1 MAVSG
6 VSNFNIMDNT
16 ITGNSSFIGAKGP
29 NCTTSD
35 IVPPAVDFVVDP
47 NTFASSKIGGTVF
60 KAHGIT
66 ALLCVTP
73 PRGGGNVWP
82 LGTWPNSSSLVLE
95 TSTTPTIASASSW
108 CLAGE
113 DKKTCFVR
121 FAKDLLGIAVEFTK
135 QR

>member
-6 VSNFNIMDNT
+6 VNNFTIMNNT
-16 ITGNSSFIGAKGP
+16 IIGNSSFIGAKGP

-47 NTFASSKIGGTVF
+47 NTFIASKIGGTVF

-66 ALLCVTP
+66 TLLCVTP

-82 LGTWPNSSSLVLE
+82 LGTCEYYCGMLSNN
-95 TSTTPTIASASSW
+95 I
-108 CLAGE
+108 
-113 DKKTCFVR
+113 
-121 FAKDLLGIAVEFTK
+121 
-135 QR
+135 